1 MDYLPIAL
9 ALVVTA
15 ASCIAIHLLTRAKN
29 KKARPANLPP
39 GSLGLPV
46 IGQSLGLLRAMRSSS
61 GDRWV
66 RDRIDRYGPVSKL
79 SLFGTPTVLLAGP
92 AANKFTFFSS
102 ALTTRQPRS
111 VQRILGEKSILDLH
125 GADHRRVRG
134 ALLEFLRPDMLKMY
148 VGRIDGEVRHHLEE
162 NWAGGRTTVTVL
174 PLMKRLTFDIISAL
188 LFGLERGAV
197 REALVGDFSRMIEG
211 MWAIPVNLPF
221 TAFSRSLRAS
231 GRARRALEGITRE
244 KKAKLLEHGKKEAS
258 GNNDLITC
266 LLSLKDDHGKPL
278 LTDEEIVDNSMVALI
293 AGHDTSSILITFMIR
308 HLANDPV
315 TLAAMVQEHEE
326 IAKNKA
332 DGEALTWEDLTKM
345 KFTWRVAQETLRIVP
360 PIFGNF
366 RRALEDIE
374 FEGYHIP
381 KGWQVF
387 WNANVTHMD
396 ASIFHEP
403 AKFDPSRF
411 ENQSATAAPPCSFVA
426 FGGGPRICPG
436 IEFSRIETL
445 VTMHYLVRQFSW
457 KLCCK
462 ENTFVRDPMPSPL
475 HGLPIEIKQRTSPC
489 SRPKSTATSE
499 DQLIA
504 V

>member
-1 MDYLPIAL
+1 MDYLPIAV
-9 ALVVTA
+9 ALIATA
-15 ASCIAIHLLTRAKN
+15 SSIAIYYYLFTRAK
-29 KKARPANLPP
+29 KPCPPNLPP

-46 IGQSLGLLRAMRSSS
+46 IGQSLALLRAMR
-61 GDRWV
+61 GDGGGRWI
-66 RDRIDRYGPVSKL
+66 RERIDRYGPVSKL
-79 SLFGTPTVLLAGP
+79 SLFGTPTVLMAGP
-92 AANKFTFFSS
+92 AANKFMFFNS
-102 ALTTRQPRS
+102 ALSTRQPPS
-111 VQRILGEKSILDLH
+111 VQRILGKNSILDLH

-134 ALLEFLRPDMLKMY
+134 ALLEFLKPDMLKMY
-148 VGRIDGEVRHHLEE
+148 VGRIDGEVRRHLEE
-162 NWAGGRTTVTVL
+162 NWAGRATVTVL

-188 LFGLERGAV
+188 LFGLERGAA
-197 REALVGDFSRMIEG
+197 RDSLAGDFVRMIEG

-221 TAFSRSLRAS
+221 TAFSRSLKAS
-231 GRARRALEGITRE
+231 GRARRVLEGITRE
-244 KKAKLLEHGKKEAS
+244 KKARQLEHGHGKAS
-258 GNNDLITC
+258 SNNDLITC
-266 LLSLKDDHGKPL
+266 LLSLTDGHGDQL
-278 LTDEEIVDNSMVALI
+278 LTDEEIVDNAMVTLI
-293 AGHDTSSILITFMIR
+293 AGHDTSSILMAFMVR
-308 HLANDPV
+308 QLANDPV

-360 PIFGNF
+360 PVFGNF

-374 FEGYHIP
+374 FDGYFIP

-387 WNANVTHMD
+387 WTAKVTHMD

-411 ENQSATAAPPCSFVA
+411 ENQTVSTTPPCSFVA

-445 VTMHYLVRQFSW
+445 VTMHHLVRQFRW

-475 HGLPIEIKQRTSPC
+475 HGLPIEIEHIASP
-489 SRPKSTATSE
+489 
-499 DQLIA
+499 
-504 V
+504 

>member
-1 MDYLPIAL
+1 MDYLPIVV

-15 ASCIAIHLLTRAKN
+15 SSIAIYHFTRAK
-29 KKARPANLPP
+29 KPCPANLPP

-46 IGQSLGLLRAMRSSS
+46 IGQSLALLRAMR
-61 GDRWV
+61 GDGGSRWI
-66 RDRIDRYGPVSKL
+66 RERIDRYGPVSKL

-92 AANKFTFFSS
+92 AANKFMFFNS
-102 ALTTRQPRS
+102 ALSTQQPRS
-111 VQRILGEKSILDLH
+111 VQRILGEKSILYLH
-125 GADHRRVRG
+125 GAEHRRVRG

-148 VGRIDGEVRHHLEE
+148 VGRIDGEVRRHLEE
-162 NWAGGRTTVTVL
+162 NWAGRATVTVL

-188 LFGLERGAV
+188 LFGLDRGAT
-197 REALVGDFSRMIEG
+197 RDALAGDFVRMIEG

-221 TAFSRSLRAS
+221 TAFSRSLKAS
-231 GRARRALEGITRE
+231 GSARRVLEGITRE
-244 KKAKLLEHGKKEAS
+244 KKASQLEHGNAS
-258 GNNDLITC
+258 SNNNDLITC
-266 LLSLKDDHGKPL
+266 LLSLTDDHGDRL

-293 AGHDTSSILITFMIR
+293 AGHDTSSILMTFMVR
-308 HLANDPV
+308 QLANDPV

-345 KFTWRVAQETLRIVP
+345 KFTWRVAQETLRIIP
-360 PIFGNF
+360 PVFGNF

-374 FEGYHIP
+374 FDGYSIP

-387 WNANVTHMD
+387 WTANVTHMD
-396 ASIFHEP
+396 ASIFQEP

-411 ENQSATAAPPCSFVA
+411 ENKAVSTTPPCSFVA

-445 VTMHYLVRQFSW
+445 VTMHHLVRQFRW

-475 HGLPIEIKQRTSPC
+475 HGLPIEIKHITCP
-489 SRPKSTATSE
+489 
-499 DQLIA
+499 
-504 V
+504 

>member
-1 MDYLPIAL
+1 MDYLAIVV
-9 ALVVTA
+9 ALVVA
-15 ASCIAIHLLTRAKN
+15 IAIHLLSRAK
-29 KKARPANLPP
+29 KRRPANLPP

-46 IGQSLGLLRAMRSSS
+46 IGQSLGLLRAMR
-61 GDRWV
+61 GAD
-66 RDRIDRYGPVSKL
+66 G
-79 SLFGTPTVLLAGP
+79 GTPTVLLAGP
-92 AANKFTFFSS
+92 AANKFLFFSS
-102 ALTTRQPRS
+102 ALSTRQPRS
-111 VQRILGEKSILDLH
+111 VQRILGENSILDLH

-148 VGRIDGEVRHHLEE
+148 VGGIDAEVRRHVEE
-162 NWAGGRTTVTVL
+162 NWAGRGTVTVL

-197 REALVGDFSRMIEG
+197 RDALAGDFAHMMEG

-221 TAFSRSLRAS
+221 TAFSRSLKAS
-231 GRARRALEGITRE
+231 GRARRVLAGITQE
-244 KKAKLLEHGKKEAS
+244 KKASRCQPEHGNKAPRS
-258 GNNDLITC
+258 SDLITC
-266 LLSLKDDHGKPL
+266 LLGLTDGHGERL
-278 LTDEEIVDNSMVALI
+278 LSDEEIVDNAMVALI
-293 AGHDTSSILITFMIR
+293 AGHDTSSILMTFMVR
-308 HLANDPV
+308 HLANDDA

-326 IAKNKA
+326 IAMNKG
-332 DGEALTWEDLTKM
+332 DGDALTWEDLTKM
-345 KFTWRVAQETLRIVP
+345 KFTWRVAQEILRTVP

-366 RRALEDIE
+366 RRALEDVE
-374 FEGYHIP
+374 FDGYLIP

-387 WNANVTHMD
+387 WTANVTHMD

-411 ENQSATAAPPCSFVA
+411 ENQAASAAPPCSFVA

-445 VTMHYLVRQFSW
+445 VTMHHLVRRFRW

-475 HGLPIEIKQRTSPC
+475 RGLPIQIERRTSP
-489 SRPKSTATSE
+489 PP
-499 DQLIA
+499 
-504 V
+504 